1 MEIVTEEYIQ
11 ELEAE
16 MLTAAENLDFEK
28 AAHLRDRISTLEDS
42 VGEPLSDVEEK
53 TKSRQHKKR
62 RKKVGRVPRPKK
74 QI

>member
-28 AAHLRDRISTLEDS
+28 AAHLRDRISNLEDS

-53 TKSRQHKKR
+53 TKSRKHKKKR
-62 RKKVGRVPRPKK
+62 TKGSRVPRPKK